1 MSPTAWTPE
10 IPRVRP
16 RPSPFTA
23 STARSIGV
31 FAFLFFALT
40 GGGRLTGSDEVTM
53 LELSRALLHG
63 GIAVPEG
70 ATLQGP
76 DGRQYTKNTAGQAV
90 LALPLVVAA
99 EAVTR
104 AVPMSPQRRELAVRF
119 AVSFFNA
126 IVTAILLGV
135 FYGTVRAL
143 GIAPHTALNVTL
155 MLLFTTPLWP
165 CAKTFSAEPLQA
177 LGLLLALSGSARAA
191 LGDPRGPLAAGLGV
205 LLAISVKLAMLPL
218 ALVCLLPLTRARWS
232 AWVVPVLMVLV
243 ALAGHAAYNQAR
255 FGTLLET
262 GYGAQATLA
271 SYTTPLWTGLY
282 GLLLSSGKGILWFAP
297 ALWLAPLGA
306 WVLWRTGAVHARVV
320 LAVLVAWLVALVV
333 YGTFEHWA
341 GDGSFGPRYLIPLV
355 PVAFMA
361 VAFALDGAGRPL
373 RLLAM
378 LLAAAGLAVQ
388 IGGVAIY
395 FGAQMREA
403 GDYPYTRPLNDPL
416 FMHESHFVPRA
427 SPILGHWRM
436 LLRNGREHLDR
447 QLPKLSAATTG
458 ADSVAKP
465 RGSAPMGGGADVE
478 TRVGVSEADQQAMLH
493 ALDFWWL
500 YALYAGV
507 PWGPLLAVVVVL
519 LTLTAYAALRMLAEV
534 EEEVGT
540 S

>member
-1 MSPTAWTPE
+1 MSATAWTPE

-40 GGGRLTGSDEVTM
+40 GGGRVTGSDEVTM

-63 GIAVPEG
+63 GIAVPQG
-70 ATLQGP
+70 ATLAGP
-76 DGRQYTKNTAGQAV
+76 DGRNYTKNTAGQAV
-90 LALPLVVAA
+90 LALPLVAAA
-99 EAVTR
+99 EIASR
-104 AVPMSPQRRELAVRF
+104 AAPMPDARRELVVRF
-119 AVSFFNA
+119 VVSFFNA
-126 IVTAILLGV
+126 VVVAILLGV
-135 FYGTVRAL
+135 FYETVRAL
-143 GIAPHTALNVTL
+143 GIAPNTALNTTL

-165 CAKTFSAEPLQA
+165 YAKTFSAEPLQA
-177 LGLLLALSGSARAA
+177 LGLLLVLSGSARAA
-191 LGDPRGPLAAGLGV
+191 LGDGRGSLSAGLGV

-232 AWVVPVLMVLV
+232 AWVIPVLMLIV

-262 GYGAQATLA
+262 GYGAQATWA
-271 SYTTPLWTGLY
+271 SHTTPIWTGVY

-320 LAVLVAWLVALVV
+320 LAVLIAWLIALVV

-341 GDGSFGPRYLIPLV
+341 GDGSFGPRYVVPLV
-355 PVAFMA
+355 PLAFVA
-361 VAFALDGAGRPL
+361 VAFALEGAGRPL

-378 LLAAAGLAVQ
+378 LLCAAGLAVQ
-388 IGGVAIY
+388 IGGVSIY

-403 GDYPYTRPLNDPL
+403 GDYPYTRPLNDPR
-416 FMHESHFVPRA
+416 FMYESHFVPKA

-436 LLRNGREHLDR
+436 LTRNAKEHLEHK
-447 QLPKLSAATTG
+447 LPKLSAVG
-458 ADSVAKP
+458 APVDTVARAK
-465 RGSAPMGGGADVE
+465 GAPMGGGADVA
-478 TRVGVSEADQQAMLH
+478 TRVGVSPEDQQAMLH

-500 YALYAGV
+500 YALYAGA
-507 PWGPLLAVVVVL
+507 PWGPLLAVFVVL

-534 EEEVGT
+534 EEEVG
-540 S
+540 